1 VEDSA
6 LQSCQIDVFEECLV
20 LAGLF
25 LHVSIE
31 DIHTSWFQCLL
42 EIS

>member
-20 LAGLF
+20 LAGLSM

-31 DIHTSWFQCLL
+31 DIYTSWF
-42 EIS
+42 